1 MPVHL
6 SGAQYAQ
13 KLLTDPD
20 WYMPVLLDHVANVI
34 SSVAL
39 ECSGLHIVTLVD
51 IEGLPPSER
60 SEVADVIIELNDR
73 PETVQN
79 LIDRFKSNEL
89 IHKVRPEEDAILI
102 GVPRLGYGVAY
113 IKRHS
118 RLDCVRVQIG

>member
-20 WYMPVLLDHVANVI
+20 WYIPVLLDQVVSVI
-34 SSVAL
+34 GSIAP
-39 ECSGLHIVTLVD
+39 ECSGLHVVTLVD
-51 IEGLPPSER
+51 IEGLPASES
-60 SEVADVIIELNDR
+60 SELADVVIELNDR

-79 LIDRFKSNEL
+79 LIKWFEKDEL
-89 IHKVRPEEDAILI
+89 THEVRPEESAILI
-102 GVPRLGYGVAY
+102 RTLPLGYGVAY
-113 IKRHS
+113 INRHS